1 MIRLALI
8 GAAGRTGRLVV
19 QSLPAFPEFE
29 LVAAVVASH
38 SPLVGSKVA
47 DHESDLR
54 YTSDLRAAI
63 GLADVVVDFSRP
75 EISVDV
81 ARACAELLRPCLI
94 GTTGQSADQLAAI
107 MRYAQATPILIAPN
121 TSLGLQVAAQMAAL
135 GARDFGPE
143 IEVEIAELHHH
154 AKRDSPSG
162 TAKFLA
168 SIVAP
173 NSPIVIARTGQR
185 QCPEIGIA
193 SMRGG
198 DVGGEHTVYFFLDGE
213 RVEVTHRVTDR
224 AIFARGALRLA
235 RRLMGRKPGLH
246 GIHDLES

>member
-29 LVAAVVASH
+29 LVAAIVASH

-47 DHESDLR
+47 GHESDLR
-54 YTSDLRAAI
+54 YTNDLRAAV
-63 GLADVVVDFSRP
+63 GPANVVVDFSRP
-75 EISVDV
+75 EVSVAV
-81 ARACAELLRPCLI
+81 ARASAELDRPCLI

-107 MRYAQATPILIAPN
+107 ARCAQATPILIAPN
-121 TSLGLQVAAQMAAL
+121 TSLGLQVVAQMVAL
-135 GARDFGPE
+135 GAREFGPE
-143 IEVEIAELHHH
+143 IEAEIAELHHR

-168 SIVAP
+168 SIVSP
-173 NSPIVIARTGQR
+173 DSPIVVARTGQR
-185 QCPEIGIA
+185 QRPEIGIA

-224 AIFARGALRLA
+224 AVFARGALRLA
-235 RRLMGRKPGLH
+235 RRLVGHRSGLLRM
-246 GIHDLES
+246 HDIGF